1 MTVAVHPT
9 ALEGVLVIEPSIR
22 RDERGFFLESYHQ
35 SAYQSAGIPYLFVQ
49 DNFSRSRQ
57 GVLRGFHFQDV
68 TAPMAKLVSCVR
80 GRVLDVAVDLRV
92 GSPSFGRHV
101 SLELDEERMLQLL
114 VPVGFGHA
122 FLALSEWADVEY
134 RCSGFYTPAA
144 ERVLAWD
151 DPQIGIRWPVAS
163 PILSARDRQGMSLG
177 DYLEAPAFHFS
188 PSPSAGAGGLSPSPS
203 TGEGRGGGAS
213 SGGVP

>member
-35 SAYQSAGIPYLFVQ
+35 SAYQSAGIRYLFVQ

-68 TAPMAKLVSCVR
+68 TAPMAKLVRCVR

-101 SLELDEERMLQLL
+101 SLELDEERMLQML

-134 RCSGFYTPAA
+134 RCSAFYTPAA

-163 PILSARDRQGMSLG
+163 PILSARDQKGMSLG

-188 PSPSAGAGGLSPSPS
+188 PSPS